1 MAGILPIGQTI
12 NQSINHYAIFLKSTL
27 TIKMLICS
35 EYDHV
40 RKNKLLNV
48 SVNSEN
54 EFIYREHNNYQL
66 T

>member
-1 MAGILPIGQTI
+1 MAGILPIRQTI
-12 NQSINHYAIFLKSTL
+12 NQSINHYAILLKSTL

>member
-1 MAGILPIGQTI
+1 MAGILPILQSI
-12 NQSINHYAIFLKSTL
+12 NQSINHYAILLKSTL

-40 RKNKLLNV
+40 RKNKLLIV